1 MVRNNLILCIVRFF
15 IPAKQEE
22 DIPMQY
28 RKKKNMRMVKEGTL
42 IVAVDIG
49 KQSHCGY
56 CTTIHGDAM
65 KPFMFDNSKSGYEKL
80 WEMVVIG
87 KNRFHCNN
95 VVMGYES
102 TGLYAEP
109 LAHYFMHKPVKLVQV
124 NPMHTRRLKE
134 VNDNSPLKTDFK
146 DPRVIADIIR
156 LGHALSTIVPE
167 GDAALL
173 RRLTNARER
182 HMRERTALLNQ
193 LQQLVFLIF
202 PEMHKVI
209 KDMKTKTAFY
219 VLTHYTTPA
228 DISRASKEDL
238 GKKLKTCSM
247 GKFGIIHAELLIG
260 FAKNT
265 VGITEGREGI
275 VLDIRHALTQLKT
288 IEQFITEIESEMAR
302 TIDRIPYSSK
312 LLAIPGIGP
321 ITVAGLIGEVGDF
334 TRFTTQSEIT
344 KLAGLDLYEISSG
357 KHKGQRRISKRGRSG
372 LRKILY
378 FAAIQTVR
386 KNGIMHGYYTKLT
399 GRGMKKIMALIA
411 VSRKILRIIYAIIR
425 DNSDYKK
432 DYISLRRK
440 VIKEAA

>member
-1 MVRNNLILCIVRFF
+1 
-15 IPAKQEE
+15 
-22 DIPMQY
+22 
-28 RKKKNMRMVKEGTL
+28 
-42 IVAVDIG
+42 
-49 KQSHCGY
+49 
-56 CTTIHGDAM
+56 
-65 KPFMFDNSKSGYEKL
+65 
-80 WEMVVIG
+80 
-87 KNRFHCNN
+87 
-95 VVMGYES
+95 
-102 TGLYAEP
+102 
-109 LAHYFMHKPVKLVQV
+109 
-124 NPMHTRRLKE
+124 
-134 VNDNSPLKTDFK
+134 
-146 DPRVIADIIR
+146 
-156 LGHALSTIVPE
+156 
-167 GDAALL
+167 
-173 RRLTNARER
+173 
-182 HMRERTALLNQ
+182 MRERTALLNQ